1 MNKSVPNTFRGSSPA
16 MNLNILFL
24 GHSLIEFFDWQKRFP
39 GHTVRNLGVAGESV
53 EGLLSRLDRIIKTYP
68 EADLIFI
75 MTGINNIA
83 MEDFDFLDS
92 YRQIIAKLSV
102 AYPEAKMFI
111 HSLLPVLVDFIS
123 NDSILNVNDAI
134 KTLAIGMRV
143 EFVDV
148 QKHFIDNRG
157 NPNKD
162 YLLDDGV
169 HLSDEGYNVWSGI
182 LEEII
187 NHYAS

>member
-1 MNKSVPNTFRGSSPA
+1 M
-16 MNLNILFL
+16 NILFL

-53 EGLLSRLDRIIKTYP
+53 EGLLFRLDRIIKTYP

-83 MEDFDFLDS
+83 MEDFDFLGS
-92 YRQIIAKLSV
+92 YREIIVKLSA
-102 AYPEAKMFI
+102 AYPKANMFI

-123 NDSILNVNDAI
+123 NGSILNVNDAI
-134 KTLAIGMRV
+134 KALAREMRV

-148 QKHFIDNRG
+148 HKYFIDKQG
-157 NPNKD
+157 KPVKD

-169 HLSDEGYNVWSGI
+169 HLSDEGYNVWSGA
-182 LEEII
+182 LEKII
-187 NHYAS
+187 NRYSSHG

>member
-1 MNKSVPNTFRGSSPA
+1 MH
-16 MNLNILFL
+16 LNILFL

-53 EGLLSRLDRIIKTYP
+53 EGLLFRLDGIVKTYP
-68 EADLIFI
+68 EADLVFI

-83 MEDFDFLDS
+83 MEDYDFLDP
-92 YRQIIAKLSV
+92 YREIIAKLSA
-102 AYPEAKMFI
+102 AYPRSKIFV

-123 NDSILNVNDAI
+123 NESILSVNNSI
-134 KTLAIGMRV
+134 KALAGEMKV
-143 EFVDV
+143 EFLDV
-148 QKHFIDNRG
+148 HKFFIDKQG
-157 NPNKD
+157 NPVKD

-169 HLSDEGYNVWSGI
+169 HLSDEGYNVWSGA

-187 NHYAS
+187 NRYARTP